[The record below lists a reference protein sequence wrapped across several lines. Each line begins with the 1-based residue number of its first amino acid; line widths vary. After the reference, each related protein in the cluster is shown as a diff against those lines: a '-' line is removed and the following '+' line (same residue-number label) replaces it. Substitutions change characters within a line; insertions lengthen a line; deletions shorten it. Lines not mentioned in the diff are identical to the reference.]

1 MSVITKL
8 RSHRLFDIALFDV
21 IGSILGIMII
31 IAIAQNHFRG
41 SYHWKES
48 LIAGLICALPLGIFF
63 HVLSGTNTELNYK
76 LGLSE
81 MPIR

>member
-1 MSVITKL
+1 MNIQSL
-8 RSHRLFDIALFDV
+8 RSHRVFNIALFDV
-21 IGSILGIMII
+21 IGSIIGIMII
-31 IAIAQNHFRG
+31 ITLAQYHYRG
-41 SYHWKES
+41 SYHIKES
-48 LIAGLICALPLGIFF
+48 LIASLICSLPLGIFF